1 MRYSVLLILVIF
13 LLPLRVPAQH
23 KECVLLGTLQMNGGE
38 SSRYKLVFTMTGDN
52 FKGYAITYMN
62 DGLELRSSIK
72 GSIDKALHI
81 FSFKE
86 MVDPGVT
93 MFEDCMVEAHVPYKL
108 QNGHYYLKGS
118 FKGKKND
125 FTCSEGTISFDAAK
139 ELNHLFEPPK
149 MEHEAVAAGIDVKS
163 KPGDGY
169 EAKLPPNTLTLTA
182 DVEKVY
188 DFGADTCR
196 MDIWDSEYIDGDIV
210 TLVYNGRVVLADYT
224 LVRKKKQ
231 VLLPLTEQVNIL
243 TIIAENEGKV
253 PPNTSRITLTDGKVK
268 HNAVASINKGQGA
281 VIILRRK

>member
-1 MRYSVLLILVIF
+1 MRYSVLLILLIF
-13 LLPLRVPAQH
+13 LLPMRMLGQQ
-23 KECVLLGTLQMNGGE
+23 KECVLRGSLQMKGGE

-52 FKGYAITYMN
+52 FKGYAITYMQ

-72 GSIDKALHI
+72 GSIDKAMHI

-86 MVDPGVT
+86 TVDPGVT

-108 QNGHYYLKGS
+108 LNGHYSLRGS

-125 FTCSEGTISFDAAK
+125 LTCSEGTISFEATK

-169 EAKLPPNTLTLTA
+169 EEKLPPNTLTLTA

-188 DFGADTCR
+188 DFSADTCR

-210 TLVYNGRVVLADYT
+210 TLVYNGRVVLSDYT

-253 PPNTSRITLTDGKVK
+253 PPNTSRITLSDGKVK